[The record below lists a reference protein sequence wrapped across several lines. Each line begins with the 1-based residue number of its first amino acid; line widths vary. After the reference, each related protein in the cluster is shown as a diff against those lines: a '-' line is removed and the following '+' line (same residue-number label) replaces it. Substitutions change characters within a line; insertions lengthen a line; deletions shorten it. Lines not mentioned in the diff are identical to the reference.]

1 MILGECKTPPLSIF
15 CVIQASG
22 QSPENKKQQS
32 RAGAAG
38 GGKRSTE
45 VKRSRTLSSVAS
57 ADVSEDDAAST
68 SSSTPKKWSKEPK
81 KRKSLG
87 EESPAT
93 NQSKQD
99 STSPVCGKKAKT
111 ATSARDDDK
120 DLNLCR
126 YIMTGG
132 SALL

>member
-68 SSSTPKKWSKEPK
+68 SSSTPKKVSKEPK
-81 KRKSLG
+81 KRKSPG
-87 EESPAT
+87 EGTPAT
-93 NQSKQD
+93 KQSKQD
-99 STSPVCGKKAKT
+99 STPVCVKKAKT
-111 ATSARDDDK
+111 ATSARENEK
-120 DLNLCR
+120 DLTLCR
-126 YIMTGG
+126 YSMTEVA
-132 SALL
+132 SLV